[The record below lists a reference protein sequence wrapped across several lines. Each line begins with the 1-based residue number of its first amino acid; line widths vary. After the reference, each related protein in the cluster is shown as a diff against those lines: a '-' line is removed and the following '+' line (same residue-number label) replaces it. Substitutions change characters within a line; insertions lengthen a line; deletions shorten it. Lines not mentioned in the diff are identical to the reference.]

1 MSPACPLYVGHCI
14 VCPLLVLYMLSIVL
28 SVLCLSFICWP
39 LCCLS
44 PACPLYVD
52 HCIVCPLLV
61 LYTLTIVLSI
71 PCLSFI
77 CWSFCCLSPACP
89 LYVDHCVVC
98 PLFVLYMLTILLSV
112 PCLSFMSWSVCFT
125 CSFNTQFLISPS
137 YFRFKY
143 FFFTICQRLFQQY
156 SSKIVRDNRF
166 YSWRKSEYPGNKRHT
181 ARHIDHIKL
190 YRVLFA
196 WFDIKCKALVVIGT
210 DCIGSSTYHAITT
223 TMAHS
228 EILEGRT

>member
-1 MSPACPLYVGHCI
+1 MLTIVLSVPCFSFICFPLCCLSPACPLYVSHCI
-14 VCPLLVLYMLSIVL
+14 VCPLLVLYMFPIVL
-28 SVLCLSFICWP
+28 SVPCLSFICWP
-39 LCCLS
+39 LYCLS

-52 HCIVCPLLV
+52 HCIVYSLL
-61 LYTLTIVLSI
+61 
-71 PCLSFI
+71 
-77 CWSFCCLSPACP
+77 
-89 LYVDHCVVC
+89 
-98 PLFVLYMLTILLSV
+98 VLYMLTTMLSV
-112 PCLSFMSWSVCFT
+112 PYLSCMCWPVCCM

-156 SSKIVRDNRF
+156 SSKIVRGNRF
-166 YSWRKSEYPGNKRHT
+166 YPWRKSEYPGKKRHT
-181 ARHIDHIKL
+181 ARNIDHIKF

-196 WFDIKCKALVVIGT
+196 WLEIKCKALVVIGT